1 MNITEN
7 NSLNEL
13 AEKTLRVFGGNV
25 NNEVDVNISITGAP
39 IVELVKKIMTIAIKS
54 EASDIHF
61 EPHEKNMSIRMRI
74 DGILQYIITLP
85 LLLHAPMISRLK
97 IISGMDTVEQRK
109 PQDGS
114 MSYKYDGRMI
124 DTRISIIPSIYGEKL
139 VLRLLNTLG
148 RCLKVD
154 ELALNKKN
162 RKIFEHLINRSSGLI
177 LNTGPV
183 NSGKTTTLYAALNKL
198 ATVEKN
204 IVTIE
209 DPVEYKLM
217 NVTQMQVNE
226 KIGLTFEVGLRTVLR
241 QDPNIILIGEIRDER
256 TAAIATR
263 AALTGHLVF
272 STLHTANAVNAIFR
286 MLDMQVKSYLLA
298 EVLAGCISQRLL
310 RCICEHCRTNYIP
323 DENSLQKKFMQK
335 YAIKSAFYGKGC
347 EECNNTGYAGRIAVQ
362 EIFVVNA
369 NMRKAIVAKANSVV
383 VKNIALENGMQPL
396 LSDAI
401 AKITEGKTTIS
412 EVMRVIN
419 EDDYL

>member
-154 ELALNKKN
+154 ELALNKK
-162 RKIFEHLINRSSGLI
+162 
-177 LNTGPV
+177 
-183 NSGKTTTLYAALNKL
+183 
-198 ATVEKN
+198 
-204 IVTIE
+204 
-209 DPVEYKLM
+209 
-217 NVTQMQVNE
+217 
-226 KIGLTFEVGLRTVLR
+226 
-241 QDPNIILIGEIRDER
+241 
-256 TAAIATR
+256 
-263 AALTGHLVF
+263 
-272 STLHTANAVNAIFR
+272 
-286 MLDMQVKSYLLA
+286 
-298 EVLAGCISQRLL
+298 
-310 RCICEHCRTNYIP
+310 
-323 DENSLQKKFMQK
+323 
-335 YAIKSAFYGKGC
+335 
-347 EECNNTGYAGRIAVQ
+347 
-362 EIFVVNA
+362 
-369 NMRKAIVAKANSVV
+369 
-383 VKNIALENGMQPL
+383 
-396 LSDAI
+396 
-401 AKITEGKTTIS
+401 
-412 EVMRVIN
+412 
-419 EDDYL
+419 